1 MSDFELWVLNVLNQI
16 PELNLEIPDIV
27 YVYLNDFC
35 RISECFINLKD
46 FVPLLACSVCFGF
59 VNLSFSLLD
68 YIRSFKI

>member
-1 MSDFELWVLNVLNQI
+1 MNDFEIWVLNVLNQI
-16 PELNLEIPDIV
+16 PELHLEIPDVV
-27 YVYLNDFC
+27 YGYLNDFC
-35 RISECFINLKD
+35 RIAECFIDLKD